1 MRYMDYDNFK
11 KEFKKYDNHDWTE
24 ADRKYEAFEE
34 WKSDKGWEYL
44 DDETP
49 KNNKNWDLPNLS
61 MYNQADLKDG
71 KRWLKMVEGYGR
83 GKDTPINEAVDRVR
97 SIREDIDR
105 FQNERVEP
113 EEEDEWGAS
122 IQNLIDRV
130 KSGRVGPV
138 DNDGNFYHPEA
149 QNDMVNSPAHYT
161 RGTQEAIDIIE
172 EAIQDAPD
180 VKAGMLQAQALK
192 YLLRLWLKGNA
203 PQDASKSVWYLE
215 RLIKHLGETQ

>member
-1 MRYMDYDNFK
+1 MDYDKFK
-11 KEFKKYDNHDWTE
+11 KE
-24 ADRKYEAFEE
+24 YEAFEE
-34 WKSDKGWEYL
+34 WNSDKGWEYL
-44 DDETP
+44 DKDTP

-71 KRWLKMVEGYGR
+71 KRWLKIVEGYDSS
-83 GKDTPINEAVDRVR
+83 KSSE
-97 SIREDIDR
+97 IRDKIDR
-105 FQNERVEP
+105 LVQERF
-113 EEEDEWGAS
+113 
-122 IQNLIDRV
+122 
-130 KSGRVGPV
+130 VGPV

-161 RGTQEAIDIIE
+161 RGSQECIDIIE

-203 PQDASKSVWYLE
+203 PQDAKKAQWYLT
-215 RLIKHLGETQ
+215 RLIKHLGDTQ

>member
-1 MRYMDYDNFK
+1 MRYMDYDKFK
-11 KEFKKYDNHDWTE
+11 KE
-24 ADRKYEAFEE
+24 YEAFEE
-34 WKSDKGWEYL
+34 WNSDKGWEYL

-71 KRWLKMVEGYGR
+71 KRWLKIVEGYGR
-83 GKDTPINEAVDRVR
+83 GKDTPIDEAVDRVR
-97 SIREDIDR
+97 SVREDIDR
-105 FQNERVEP
+105 FVKERYM
-113 EEEDEWGAS
+113 GKT
-122 IQNLIDRV
+122 L
-130 KSGRVGPV
+130 PV
-138 DNDGNFYHPEA
+138 DNDGNIYHPEA

-161 RGTQEAIDIIE
+161 RGTQECIDIIE

-203 PQDASKSVWYLE
+203 PQDASKAQWYLE
-215 RLIKHLGETQ
+215 RLIAHLSATLEE

>member
-1 MRYMDYDNFK
+1 MRYMDYDKFK
-11 KEFKKYDNHDWTE
+11 KE
-24 ADRKYEAFEE
+24 YEAFEE
-34 WKSDKGWEYL
+34 WNSDKGWEYL

-71 KRWLKMVEGYGR
+71 KRWLRIVEGYGR
-83 GKDTPINEAVDRVR
+83 GKDTPINEAVDHVR

-105 FQNERVEP
+105 FQNERVKP
-113 EEEDEWGAS
+113 EEDEWGAS

-130 KSGRVGPV
+130 KGGRVGPV

-161 RGTQEAIDIIE
+161 RGTQECIDIIE

-192 YLLRLWLKGNA
+192 YLLRLWLKSNA
-203 PQDASKSVWYLE
+203 PQDAQKAQWYLT
-215 RLIKHLGETQ
+215 RLIKHLGKTQ